1 MITSLIAA
9 CRAVISLLISGLV
22 LAALFLLALFGWWV
36 VIQAMVYL
44 TTP

>member
-1 MITSLIAA
+1 MTSLIAL
-9 CRAVISLLISGLV
+9 CRSLISLLISGLV
-22 LAALFLLALFGWWV
+22 LAALFLLALLGWWV